1 MPRSENYRKAVATD
15 VEAKVSVVT
24 AARDG
29 LRSKMDESKVRCFRA
44 VAIVIKFETVR
55 MNIVCNV

>member
-1 MPRSENYRKAVATD
+1 MATD